1 MSENCEGQGVL
12 RGFVEILFRISGA
25 KMAWSGFHFS
35 MLNWLDELVCF
46 LLDDVYFT
54 TGST

>member
-1 MSENCEGQGVL
+1 MSRNCECPDFL
-12 RGFVEILFRISGA
+12 IGFVEILFRISGA

>member
-1 MSENCEGQGVL
+1 MSGICECP
-12 RGFVEILFRISGA
+12 GFLIGLVEILFRISGA
-25 KMAWSGFHFS
+25 KMAWSEFHFS
-35 MLNWLDELVCF
+35 MLNWLDELVGF